1 MTYRWASL
9 HVLKFLVNILAG
21 EGLGVFLHLVAR
33 RDRERPQ
40 PVPGAEPTFPV
51 TQYLDIAWE
60 YQDRVTR
67 QGKVKVLQVQPA
79 VMLQRK
85 TKNQR

>member
-33 RDRERPQ
+33 ETKEEERETASHQERRSRPPAFFPYG
-40 PVPGAEPTFPV
+40 PVS
-51 TQYLDIAWE
+51 LCLL
-60 YQDRVTR
+60 
-67 QGKVKVLQVQPA
+67 LQ
-79 VMLQRK
+79 
-85 TKNQR
+85 

>member
-33 RDRERPQ
+33 EETKDK
-40 PVPGAEPTFPV
+40 EPKKKK
-51 TQYLDIAWE
+51 E
-60 YQDRVTR
+60 
-67 QGKVKVLQVQPA
+67 KQPA
-79 VMLQRK
+79 IRK
-85 TKNQR
+85 EGVVLRPSFLMDLFLYVFFFSEDWVKQVT